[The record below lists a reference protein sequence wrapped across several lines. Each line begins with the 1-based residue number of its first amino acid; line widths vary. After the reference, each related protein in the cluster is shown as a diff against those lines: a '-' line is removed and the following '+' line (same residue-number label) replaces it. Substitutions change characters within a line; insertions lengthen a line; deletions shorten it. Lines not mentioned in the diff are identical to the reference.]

1 MRVTVRPA
9 PAALALIG
17 AVFLSVAC
25 GGSQPTGDASSPASG
40 AQPSD
45 APTATAVAP
54 VQSVAAMASFPTGPA
69 VTVSG
74 GYEPP
79 RDRVAS
85 TGAYLPA
92 NGKPTLVFV
101 DAIW

>member
-1 MRVTVRPA
+1 MRMTVRPA
-9 PAALALIG
+9 SAALALIG

-25 GGSQPTGDASSPASG
+25 GGSQPAGGASASASG

-45 APTATAVAP
+45 APP
-54 VQSVAAMASFPTGPA
+54 RSVAVTPRFPTGPA
-69 VTVSG
+69 VTVPMS
-74 GYEPP
+74 YEPP
-79 RDRVAS
+79 EDRVAS

-92 NGKPTLVFV
+92 NSKPTLVYV